1 MDPLSLTASVAAVA
15 TIATQ
20 ICTIIADIR
29 HDCAALPGRIHA
41 LNNEVED
48 LRVVLFQVSSIIR
61 ERESHGVES
70 PTETKIQGLLMQGR
84 SRLLDLKEMLTRIRL
99 SGSRK
104 RELVFRTL
112 LWRKQQE
119 AIGLVQHDIKSL
131 KSSLNVLLGASNS

>member
-70 PTETKIQGLLMQGR
+70 HTETKIQGLLMQGR